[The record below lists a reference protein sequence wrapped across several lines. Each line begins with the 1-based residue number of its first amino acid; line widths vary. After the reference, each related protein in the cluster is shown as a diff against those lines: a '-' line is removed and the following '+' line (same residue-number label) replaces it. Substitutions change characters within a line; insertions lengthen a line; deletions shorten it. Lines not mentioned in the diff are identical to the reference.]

1 MSPGAPLISPVV
13 HAGHDELEVDVVPD
27 AEQGCEQGQSLVS
40 IQATPSSLGPT
51 QPGIEDK

>member
-13 HAGHDELEVDVVPD
+13 HAGHHELEVDVVPD

-40 IQATPSSLGPT
+40 IQAASSSLGPT
-51 QPGIEDK
+51 QPGIEDR